1 MRPKI
6 TTKILFAGLA
16 LFMILSVFL
25 VFNRGAISLKPWEKT
40 GMIEWIVYASGN
52 DERIAVTGN
61 STESVAVL
69 DSKKEL
75 IYQVDAKADSQRSFN
90 KTVFIAMDEDNNLYV
105 LDWQFGGAR
114 EESVERILKYS
125 GKGEFLA
132 EIYEYRYINDDF
144 IISKGKICGL
154 AYFNGAVYAARMG
167 DEGFWIDRVQTSNGG
182 KPEEA
187 AFIKYPQAFRDLMYF
202 HINAE
207 TKHAA
212 VVTKS
217 GRIKQYAFSGELVSE
232 WEALEGSLPYMVI
245 TDNDNNIAYTD
256 ILTGEI
262 GFIDTKS
269 GERSLLFT
277 PPEGSIYEGLD
288 YVDGKLFAVT
298 YEQVLVRDEQGT
310 VETID
315 SYSYTQ
321 EDRIF
326 RMVLFGALILDGLL
340 LLLLVTA
347 LIVLIKRR
355 GISGALK
362 RILLIGIC
370 ITAGAGIASVVII
383 KNMSDQYIQNTFT
396 TLENVSRL
404 MASTIDLNVLV
415 KSPSQYDNEAYLRQK
430 DALKE
435 LFERTDFTGKHIY
448 QGIWAEQDGMV
459 YSMYDLEHALGSF
472 YPYTD
477 YEGSYYQEVYETG
490 EYIHYAESIAS
501 GSWIFVCGPVFDDQG
516 NIAALIETGYDQ
528 AQIRRQTRDMIVQ
541 TLLIVIATT
550 IAFLLVMIEFILI
563 GNAYKQ
569 NKLEWSEDAILPF
582 RPELLR
588 GIVFFQFF
596 SANLATALLPI
607 YADRL
612 YEPVLNFPRELVITF
627 PFTANVIMV
636 ILSQLGIP
644 KILKK
649 IGIQQTGF
657 VASLLFVAG
666 NALCFIAQNVIH
678 LSMGYALLGFSGGTL
693 VLVLNAVIGSRKKV
707 EDVTSGFAHYNAS
720 YLAGINVGVVFGS
733 IVAQFFT
740 YRIVFLFAAAF
751 SVVLLI
757 LYVFSTRSKYLR
769 YFYYMTREEPV
780 PANYKQEDYSN
791 TQREK
796 KFALLK
802 FIFNPVVLVTLFMV
816 LLPYVASMSFTEYFL
831 PIFGIDNGLT
841 ESNIG
846 QLILLSGLFAI
857 LFGTSLCEYFAT
869 RFPFKVIIGFSMVLT
884 AGAVYL
890 FSLYVSVTMMI
901 AAVVIIAIASIF
913 ALTNIQT
920 YYATLYK
927 DTLVPSITA
936 LSVYSMVE
944 NLALAVGPVVFS
956 YILMA
961 ERDLAQGLRFF
972 AAAMLGCLAV
982 FVIISG
988 IAGKK
993 KRSGR

>member
-1 MRPKI
+1 
-6 TTKILFAGLA
+6 
-16 LFMILSVFL
+16 
-25 VFNRGAISLKPWEKT
+25 
-40 GMIEWIVYASGN
+40 
-52 DERIAVTGN
+52 
-61 STESVAVL
+61 VARL
-69 DSKKEL
+69 
-75 IYQVDAKADSQRSFN
+75 
-90 KTVFIAMDEDNNLYV
+90 
-105 LDWQFGGAR
+105 
-114 EESVERILKYS
+114 
-125 GKGEFLA
+125 
-132 EIYEYRYINDDF
+132 
-144 IISKGKICGL
+144 
-154 AYFNGAVYAARMG
+154 G
-167 DEGFWIDRVQTSNGG
+167 DEGFWIDRVQTANSG

-187 AFIKYPQAFRDLMYF
+187 AFIEYPQAFRDLMYF

-207 TKHAA
+207 TKHIA

-217 GRIKQYAFSGELVSE
+217 GRIKQYTFSGELVSE

-245 TDNDNNIAYTD
+245 TDNENNIVYTD
-256 ILTGEI
+256 ILTSEI

-269 GERSLLFT
+269 GERSSLFT
-277 PPEGSIYEGLD
+277 APEGSIYEGLD
-288 YVDGKLFAVT
+288 YAGGKLFAIT
-298 YEQVLVRDEQGT
+298 YEQVLVRDEKGT
-310 VETID
+310 VEIID
-315 SYSYTQ
+315 SYFYTGKN
-321 EDRIF
+321 RIF
-326 RMVLFGALILDGLL
+326 HMVLFVILILDSLTAL
-340 LLLLVTA
+340 FLVTA
-347 LIVLIKRR
+347 FAVLIKKK
-355 GISGALK
+355 GISATLK

-370 ITAGAGIASVVII
+370 ITAGAGIASVIII

-404 MASTIDLNVLV
+404 MASTIDLSVLV

-435 LFERTDFTGKHIY
+435 LFERTDFAGKHIY
-448 QGIWAEQDGMV
+448 QGIWAEQDGTV

-472 YPYTD
+472 YPYGD

-516 NIAALIETGYDQ
+516 NVAALIETGYDQ
-528 AQIRRQTRDMIVQ
+528 GQIRRQTRNMIIQ
-541 TLLIVIATT
+541 TILIVIATT
-550 IAFLLVMIEFILI
+550 IAFLLIMIEFILI

-569 NKLEWSEDAILPF
+569 NKLEWSENAVLPF

-596 SANLATALLPI
+596 AANLATALLPI

-612 YEPVLNFPRELVITF
+612 YEPVFNFPRELVVTF

-636 ILSQLGIP
+636 ILSQLAIP

-666 NALCFIAQNVIH
+666 NAFCFIAQNVIH
-678 LSMGYALLGFSGGTL
+678 LSMGYALIGFSGGTL
-693 VLVLNAVIGSRKKV
+693 VLVLNAIIGSQKKV

-740 YRIVFLFAAAF
+740 YRIVFLFAAVF

-757 LYVFSTRSKYLR
+757 LYVFSIRSKYLC
-769 YFYYMTREEPV
+769 YFYQITREEPV
-780 PANYKQEDYSN
+780 DYKQENYSEIR
-791 TQREK
+791 REK

-802 FIFNPVVLVTLFMV
+802 FIFNPVVLVTLFMI

-857 LFGTSLCEYFAT
+857 LFGTSLCEYFAAK
-869 RFPFKVIIGFSMVLT
+869 FSFKIIIGFSMILT

-901 AAVVIIAIASIF
+901 VAVVIIAIASIF

-920 YYATLYK
+920 YYATLYQ

-956 YILMA
+956 YILMS
-961 ERDLAQGLRFF
+961 EGNLTRGLRFF

-982 FVIISG
+982 FVVISG

-993 KRSGR
+993 KRSKAGR